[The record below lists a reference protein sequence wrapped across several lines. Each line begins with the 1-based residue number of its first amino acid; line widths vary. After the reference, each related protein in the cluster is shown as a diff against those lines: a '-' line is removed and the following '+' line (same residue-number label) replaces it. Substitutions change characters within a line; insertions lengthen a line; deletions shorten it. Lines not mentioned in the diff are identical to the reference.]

1 MLSKRT
7 YQILVI
13 ACPAFA
19 LAAGALLYAHYPEF
33 VWHSGGGIVTTL
45 SLILYLA
52 RPDQR
57 QARVRQL
64 TASLRQVQDACVA
77 VNLDGEIQAFN
88 TAAADLLGERAD
100 DFIRQPFGELA
111 DPKTWTSI
119 QAERQKLLNDESL
132 QIDASITLPDEEPI
146 LTRCAVTLIRDDAD
160 RPEYILITL
169 LDIPD
174 SLADDAGTAGAETR
188 LQQTLELTSDL
199 IITLDGKGRI
209 ARANTRASDVLLA
222 GKNSLLGTGI
232 IEFVEA
238 ADRKR
243 FIRAF
248 SASRKTPGEEQYLE
262 KLKVLP
268 GGRKQLAAND
278 RFVSVKMVSL
288 PGSSSCTMLICQDIT
303 AENQSRNLLRSSEA
317 RFSRIFH
324 TSPDAILLVRYH
336 DSVIFDFNQSF
347 TRLFG
352 YTREDAI
359 GMPENEMSLFYDRD
373 DRDRIV
379 SQLQQQGEC
388 TDIETRLRSKS
399 GHILTVEVSLRHIE
413 IDGELCTM
421 CVGRD
426 MSEKILVERARRESE
441 EKFSRI
447 FSESPDGIIILRQND
462 LTIYDVNDAFINASE
477 YSREELIDKDV
488 MTLNAVT
495 DIEAF
500 KDTLTEFAAEGALAN
515 EEMSFKTRSGK
526 VIPVLISAAL
536 IELNGEAC
544 ALCITKDIQ
553 DLRDAEQRLMQ
564 SEQRFR
570 GAFENAPIGIML
582 VNASGQIFEANRFAA
597 ELLAY
602 NLEKM
607 ENLHISRLIP
617 AEDRGEFKETLGRL
631 FSGQDDTMRSEKRML
646 CNDGMQIWT
655 NFHIGMQRTETGG
668 YGIVQIA
675 DITEMKSNQRRIE
688 RMAFYDTLTD
698 LANRRLFHDRLSHA
712 ISHSKRSKTLGA
724 LLYLDL
730 DQFKRV
736 NDTLGHEMGDV
747 LLQEVAT
754 RLSHC
759 VRQGDT
765 VGRPGGDEFTIL
777 LTDIKTPSDAGFV
790 ADKIL
795 QTLAKP
801 ISLSGHQIV
810 ITTSIGITIIPE
822 DGTEVNALMKNADL
836 AMYRAKEHGRN
847 NYQYYSEELNT
858 NAVHRLRLEYE
869 MRRALER
876 DEFVLYYQP
885 KVRLSDQQV
894 TGVECLI
901 RWQHPERGLLSP
913 VEFIDV
919 AEETGAI
926 VEIGTWVIEQACR
939 AGRAMVAQT
948 GHEIEI
954 AVNISPRQFKDPN
967 LVNNIRRSLRETG
980 LNPHVLEVEI
990 TETMLMGDIEAANQ
1004 TVQRLHELGVKLA
1017 IDDFGTGYSSLN
1029 YLKKFPIDTVK
1040 VDRSFVMDIPESSD
1054 DMAITSA
1061 VIAMAHRLN
1070 MVVVAE
1076 GVETREQLEFL
1087 QEHGC
1092 EYAQG
1097 YLFSKPMPLA
1107 KVKSMLAPN
1116 VRLLRGT

>member
-1 MLSKRT
+1 
-7 YQILVI
+7 
-13 ACPAFA
+13 
-19 LAAGALLYAHYPEF
+19 
-33 VWHSGGGIVTTL
+33 
-45 SLILYLA
+45 
-52 RPDQR
+52 
-57 QARVRQL
+57 
-64 TASLRQVQDACVA
+64 
-77 VNLDGEIQAFN
+77 
-88 TAAADLLGERAD
+88 
-100 DFIRQPFGELA
+100 
-111 DPKTWTSI
+111 
-119 QAERQKLLNDESL
+119 
-132 QIDASITLPDEEPI
+132 
-146 LTRCAVTLIRDDAD
+146 
-160 RPEYILITL
+160 
-169 LDIPD
+169 
-174 SLADDAGTAGAETR
+174 
-188 LQQTLELTSDL
+188 
-199 IITLDGKGRI
+199 
-209 ARANTRASDVLLA
+209 
-222 GKNSLLGTGI
+222 
-232 IEFVEA
+232 
-238 ADRKR
+238 
-243 FIRAF
+243 
-248 SASRKTPGEEQYLE
+248 
-262 KLKVLP
+262 
-268 GGRKQLAAND
+268 
-278 RFVSVKMVSL
+278 
-288 PGSSSCTMLICQDIT
+288 
-303 AENQSRNLLRSSEA
+303 
-317 RFSRIFH
+317 
-324 TSPDAILLVRYH
+324 
-336 DSVIFDFNQSF
+336 
-347 TRLFG
+347 
-352 YTREDAI
+352 
-359 GMPENEMSLFYDRD
+359 
-373 DRDRIV
+373 
-379 SQLQQQGEC
+379 
-388 TDIETRLRSKS
+388 
-399 GHILTVEVSLRHIE
+399 
-413 IDGELCTM
+413 
-421 CVGRD
+421 

-477 YSREELIDKDV
+477 YSREELIDRDV